1 MMMSTAVVVTDSPS
15 RYAKQLLSHLGH
27 KVTVEPL
34 ADQPAPAGRL
44 VFAYGTGTVVPQGGA
59 LVLEAAAADA
69 ESLARV
75 KDVMQ
80 RHLEK
85 FGARRELL
93 VSWGP
98 EGDGATR
105 AAESAPA
112 ESAAAESAPAE
123 SAAAESPTAGA
134 ATPTASLVTVVHTDA
149 APSHTGPV
157 PQAVEAGGWIYV
169 SALFGADPVGHA
181 IPQDTRAEAEQ
192 VFSNL
197 AAILAAAG
205 AALTNV
211 VRVGIVMRDLQRD
224 RPVFNSV
231 WAERFGDHRPARSA
245 IESPAF
251 GRPGENA
258 RFMIEVTAYRG

>member
-1 MMMSTAVVVTDSPS
+1 MMMSTAVVVTDASS

-27 KVTVEPL
+27 KVAVEPL
-34 ADQPAPAGRL
+34 DDQPAPAGRL
-44 VFAYGTGTVVPQGGA
+44 VFSYGTGTVVPRDGT

-85 FGARRELL
+85 FGARRELV

-98 EGDGATR
+98 EGSAGAVGAASAAGAVGSADTASP
-105 AAESAPA
+105 AAEHVTAEQPTPA
-112 ESAAAESAPAE
+112 
-123 SAAAESPTAGA
+123 AG
-134 ATPTASLVTVVHTDA
+134 PITVIHTDA

-181 IPQDTRAEAEQ
+181 IPQDARAEAEQ

-197 AAILAAAG
+197 AAILARAG
-205 AALTNV
+205 AGLTNV

-224 RPVFNSV
+224 RPVFNQV